1 MKIIQISDLHLKA
14 PGERLYG
21 EDPLAHLRECLADI
35 ERHHADANLLVLS
48 GDLADEG
55 TRPAYQALH
64 DALEDCTLP
73 WRAMMG
79 NHDLRAPFL
88 DVFPEHPAVDG
99 FLQSA
104 YRHADGLCLFL
115 DTLDEGHV
123 EGRLCER
130 RLAWLAAQ
138 LANAGD
144 LPVHVFCHHPPF
156 AIGMPALDRCRL
168 GEPDALHAL
177 CAGRVRHIFAGHV
190 HRPVAGSWRGIP
202 FSAVKGTHHQSALQF
217 SEAFVT
223 SMEAP
228 GYAVIIAA
236 NDSVAVHFHDFPNA
250 TQRAR

>member
-14 PGERLYG
+14 PGERLY
-21 EDPLAHLRECLADI
+21 EQDPLAHLHECLADI
-35 ERHHADANLLVLS
+35 ERHHADADLLVLS
-48 GDLADEG
+48 GDLADG
-55 TRPAYQALH
+55 GALPAYRALRE
-64 DALEDCTLP
+64 ALEGVTLP

-79 NHDLRAPFL
+79 NHDLRAPF
-88 DVFPEHPAVDG
+88 FQIFGEHPAADG
-99 FLQSA
+99 FLQSV

-115 DTLDEGHV
+115 DTLDEGRV

-130 RLAWLAAQ
+130 RLAWLASQ

-144 LPVHVFCHHPPF
+144 LPVHLFCHHPPF

-168 GEPDALHAL
+168 GDADLLHSL

-217 SEAFVT
+217 SDTFVT
-223 SMEAP
+223 SMEPP
-228 GYAVIIAA
+228 GYAVIIAGKE
-236 NDSVAVHFHDFPNA
+236 SVAVHFHDFPSA
-250 TQRAR
+250 AQAA